1 MSLNFTGKILML
13 KNLSIKSD
21 EIFSDFRKVRADTTY
36 AQGVQMLKAE
46 EAKLAKQNRSAETN
60 GSENRSH

>member
-1 MSLNFTGKILML
+1 ML

>member
-21 EIFSDFRKVRADTTY
+21 ETFSDFRKVRADTTY

-46 EAKLAKQNRSAETN
+46 EAKLAQNRSAETN